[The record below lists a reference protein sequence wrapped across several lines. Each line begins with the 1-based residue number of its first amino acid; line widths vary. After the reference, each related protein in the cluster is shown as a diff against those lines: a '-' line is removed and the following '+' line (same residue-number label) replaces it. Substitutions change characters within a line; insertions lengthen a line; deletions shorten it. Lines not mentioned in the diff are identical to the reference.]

1 MFDEGGFFT
10 DCRCTQAKMKSL
22 LTIIFFY
29 TLTCEGQNKF
39 DSAQKTFKSFYS
51 KITRQFVIID
61 SLRNVDFDQLEAAN
75 NEVIKIL
82 NAYKAEIFN
91 FSDTLDY
98 DLIYLVKSSDKKLAL
113 ISWDTRTGGTMIAF
127 TTMAIFKS
135 SQSIETK
142 MLLDTTDE
150 NMPLTYMHYNS
161 INTITKHSGE
171 RVYLAW
177 GNGQGSTIIPWQELK
192 AFSIF
197 RSKLIEPKI
206 FPNSASSIQVEFDL
220 NSFPNNQKVPVVKIE
235 NGGTT
240 IQVPIEN
247 DRQGFSGK
255 YKTYVFN
262 GKVFKVR

>member
-1 MFDEGGFFT
+1 MYANKNEIPT
-10 DCRCTQAKMKSL
+10 YSH
-22 LTIIFFY
+22 IFF

-39 DSAQKTFKSFYS
+39 DTSQKTLKSFYS

-61 SLRNVDFDQLEAAN
+61 SIRNIDYDQLEAAN

-82 NAYKAEIFN
+82 KDYKAEIFN
-91 FSDTLDY
+91 FPDTFDY
-98 DLIYLVKSSDKKLAL
+98 DLLYFVKSSDKKLAL

-135 SQSIETK
+135 PQSIETK

-177 GNGQGSTIIPWQELK
+177 GNGQGSSIIPWQELK
-192 AFSIF
+192 AFSIL
-197 RSKLIEPKI
+197 RSELIEPKI

-220 NSFPNNQKVPVVKIE
+220 NSFPNNQLAPAIKIK
-235 NGGTT
+235 NGGRT
-240 IQVPIEN
+240 IQIPIEN

-262 GKVFKVR
+262 GKVFKAS